1 MEGHSCG
8 VVELTPDTGSFLFKL
23 DGYAFALLQ
32 EGRKS
37 PRIPPR
43 KTRDVSLRAL
53 VAVVVGV
60 CASACLIA
68 GRPSI
73 IDPTALS
80 LLYPLLSLPG

>member
-68 GRPSI
+68 GRAGI